1 MIRKANSNISQHRL
15 RKGEIDMRNKD
26 LIAPIRTRGAIR
38 TRGGELEG
46 AIPSPVRTR
55 GAIRTQGAV
64 TAPSPILKVER
75 SLTLNALIEE
85 LREQI
90 GDLPL
95 TVLVHGWGSESAKE
109 FVTTLSPWLQE
120 EDALW
125 LIPAKETQASIA
137 PPELRG
143 VTLDLS
149 RDTDQ
154 RIYRNLVGD
163 IVFFPALEA
172 PEVTQVAEWQQ
183 RARAVVID
191 GQGPQGDAVL
201 QAGCKVRLMTYR
213 WLREAVLEEIS

>member
-1 MIRKANSNISQHRL
+1 
-15 RKGEIDMRNKD
+15 MRNKD
-26 LIAPIRTRGAIR
+26 LIKPVRTRGAIR
-38 TRGGELEG
+38 SRGGELEG

-55 GAIRTQGAV
+55 GAIRTRGAA
-64 TAPSPILKVER
+64 TALKDVFLGPSPILKVER
-75 SLTLNALIEE
+75 SLALDALIGE
-85 LREQI
+85 LREQV

-95 TVLVHGWGSESAKE
+95 TMLVHGWGSEPAKE
-109 FVTTLSPWLQE
+109 FVTILSPHLRE

-125 LIPAKETQASIA
+125 LIPTKETQASIA
-137 PPELRG
+137 PPEPRG
-143 VTLDLS
+143 VILDLS

-163 IVFFPALEA
+163 IVFFPALETA
-172 PEVTQVAEWQQ
+172 EATQVAEWQQ